1 MSQDDLLA
9 IIEDTPPSQET
20 DEFAWRILI
29 VDDDPE
35 VHASTR
41 FALNGVQLLGHSVH
55 LSSAHSAREALEQLR
70 SADNFAVVLLDVVM
84 ETQDSGLQLVK
95 RIREELQQHEVR
107 IILRTGQPGYAP
119 ELDVFA
125 HYDIN
130 DYRTKAELTRT
141 RLLTSIC
148 AALRTYE
155 QIRTIAENRRGLQL
169 IINATAELMQRHALN
184 AFAEG
189 VLTQITALL
198 HLPLE
203 GVVCVQRGSPF
214 DTSDLQGLFVVGAAG
229 HLSTCF
235 AQPLEHINDDQ
246 VRQAILQCINQR
258 EHLLEHDHSCL
269 YLHSGLHEAAVY
281 LASPAQLRPLDRQ
294 LLEVFSA
301 NLSVCFGNVRLI
313 EQLEYTAYHDL
324 LTGLLNRS
332 GFLREIA
339 RYSTRPEQ
347 CIALVDIAHFTDLND
362 GLGHDFG
369 NQVLCQLAER
379 LRRALPDS
387 VQLSRL
393 SADLFAMIGPRELLN
408 PAHLNALL
416 DEPLQVED
424 MRLPLQAALG
434 LCELLEQAENPLIL
448 LQRANIALN
457 RAKKSLQVQH
467 EYFIPEMENNTR
479 WRLDVIHQLRSDF
492 QAGKLQIW
500 YQPQI
505 SLATG
510 QPVGVEALMRW
521 PDGAGS
527 FTQSP
532 AVFIPLAEYS
542 GLILDLGEWALDEAC
557 QALKQIMALPGS
569 AHRMAVNVSM
579 PQLRQGSF
587 AERLAGIMHKHAI
600 NPANLE
606 LEITESIAMDEP
618 KVVRRGLDTIKQ
630 LGVRIAVDDFG
641 TGYSSL
647 SHLRDL
653 PIDCLKIDR
662 CFIAEISEGR
672 GGMFAETIIAF
683 ARKLGLSTIAEGVET
698 SEQAGFLRGL
708 GCTEAQGFLYAKP
721 MPLPELLSYLSSRGQ
736 KQS

>member
-1 MSQDDLLA
+1 MSHDDLLA
-9 IIEDTPPSQET
+9 IIEDTPPSQDANEP
-20 DEFAWRILI
+20 AWHILV

-35 VHASTR
+35 VHATTR
-41 FALNGVQLLGHSVH
+41 FALNGVQLLGHAVQ
-55 LSSAHSAREALEQLR
+55 LTSAHSAHEALQLLR
-70 SADNFAVVLLDVVM
+70 DNGHFAVILLDVVM

-95 RIREELQQHEVR
+95 RIRDELQQHEVR

-119 ELDVFA
+119 ELDVFS

-141 RLLTSIC
+141 RLLTSLC

-155 QIRTIAENRRGLQL
+155 QIRTIAESRRGLQL
-169 IINATAELMQRHALN
+169 IVNATAELMQRHALN

-214 DTSDLQGLFVVGAAG
+214 DTSDEQGLFVIGAAG
-229 HLSTCF
+229 LLADCF
-235 AQPLEHINDDQ
+235 AKPLEHIADDH
-246 VRQAILQCINQR
+246 VRQAILQCIRQR
-258 EHLLEHDHSCL
+258 EHLLECDHSCL
-269 YLHSGLHEAAVY
+269 YLHSGSHEAAVY

-339 RYSTRPEQ
+339 HHSTSAEQ
-347 CIALVDIAHFTDLND
+347 CIALLDIAHFTDLND

-369 NQVLCQLAER
+369 NKVLCQVAER
-379 LRRALPDS
+379 LRKTQPETVSLA
-387 VQLSRL
+387 RL
-393 SADLFAMIGPRELLN
+393 SADLFALLGPREQIN
-408 PAHLNALL
+408 PVRIHALL
-416 DEPLQVED
+416 EEPLQVEN
-424 MRLPLQAALG
+424 MNLPVQAALG
-434 LCELLEQAENPLIL
+434 FCELLEQAENPLTL

-457 RAKKSLQVQH
+457 RAKKSLQVQY

-479 WRLDVIHQLRSDF
+479 WRLEVIHQLRRDF
-492 QAGKLQIW
+492 EAGKLEIW

-505 SLATG
+505 NLATG
-510 QPVGVEALMRW
+510 KPSGLEALMRW
-521 PDGAGS
+521 PDGNGG
-527 FTQSP
+527 FVQPP

-557 QALKQIMALPGS
+557 KALQQIIPLS
-569 AHRMAVNVSM
+569 STAHRMAVNVSM
-579 PQLRQGSF
+579 PQLRQSSF
-587 AERLAGIMHKHAI
+587 AGKLATILGRHAI

-618 KVVRRGLDTIKQ
+618 KVVRRGLDTIKR

-662 CFIAEISEGR
+662 CFISEISGGS
-672 GGMFAETIIAF
+672 GGMFAETIVAF
-683 ARKLGLSTIAEGVET
+683 ARKLGLSTVAEGVET
-698 SEQAGFLRGL
+698 AEQAGFLRGL
-708 GCTEAQGFLYAKP
+708 GCTEAQGYLYAKP
-721 MPLPELLSYLSSRGQ
+721 MPLPELLNFLSGHR
-736 KQS
+736 QS

>member
-1 MSQDDLLA
+1 MSHDDLLA
-9 IIEDTPPSQET
+9 IIEDTPPSQDANES
-20 DEFAWRILI
+20 AWRILV

-35 VHASTR
+35 VHSTTR
-41 FALNGVQLLGHSVH
+41 FALNGVQLLGHALH
-55 LSSAHSAREALEQLR
+55 LTSAHSAHEALELLR
-70 SADNFAVVLLDVVM
+70 DNNHFAVILLDVVM
-84 ETQDSGLQLVK
+84 ETQDCGLQLVK

-119 ELDVFA
+119 ELDVFS

-141 RLLTSIC
+141 RLLTSLC

-155 QIRTIAENRRGLQL
+155 QIRTIVESRRGLQL
-169 IINATAELMQRHALN
+169 IVNATAELMQRHALN
-184 AFAEG
+184 SFAEG

-214 DTSDLQGLFVVGAAG
+214 DTDDAQGLFVVGAAG
-229 HLSTCF
+229 LLAECF
-235 AQPLEHINDDQ
+235 AQPLESIADDH
-246 VRQAILQCINQR
+246 VRQAVLLCISQR
-258 EHLLEHDHSCL
+258 EHVLESTHSCL
-269 YLHSGLHEAAVY
+269 YLHSGRHEAAVY

-332 GFLREIA
+332 GFLQQIA
-339 RYSTRPEQ
+339 QHSLRPAQ
-347 CIALVDIAHFTDLND
+347 CIALLDIAHFTDLND

-369 NQVLCQLAER
+369 NKVLCQLADR
-379 LRRALPDS
+379 LRQALPETIQ
-387 VQLSRL
+387 VARL
-393 SADLFAMIGPRELLN
+393 SADLFAMLGPRELLN
-408 PAHLNALL
+408 PTHLNGLL
-416 DEPLQVED
+416 EAPLEVED

-434 LCELLEQAENPLIL
+434 LCDLLEQTENPLTL
-448 LQRANIALN
+448 LQHANIALN

-479 WRLDVIHQLRSDF
+479 WRLEVIQQLRTDF
-492 QAGKLQIW
+492 EAGRLEVW

-505 SLATG
+505 NLATG
-510 QPVGVEALMRW
+510 QPSGVEALMRW
-521 PDGAGS
+521 PGGNNGFIQPPS
-527 FTQSP
+527 
-532 AVFIPLAEYS
+532 VFVPLAEYS
-542 GLILDLGEWALDEAC
+542 GLILDLGNWVLDEAC
-557 QALKQIMALPGS
+557 KALLQIVALPCS
-569 AHRMAVNVSM
+569 VQRMAVNVSM
-579 PQLRQGSF
+579 PQLRQTNF
-587 AERLAGIMHKHAI
+587 VENLAVILRRHAV

-618 KVVRRGLDTIKQ
+618 KVVRRGLDAIKG

-662 CFIAEISEGR
+662 CFISEIHEGQ
-672 GGMFAETIIAF
+672 GGMFAETIAAF
-683 ARKLGLSTIAEGVET
+683 AHKLGLSTVAEGVET
-698 SEQAGFLRGL
+698 TEQAGFLRAL

-721 MPLPELLSYLSSRGQ
+721 MPLPELLTFLGNG
-736 KQS
+736 KQA

>member
-1 MSQDDLLA
+1 MSHDDLLA
-9 IIEDTPPSQET
+9 IIEDAPTSSDSNEPV
-20 DEFAWRILI
+20 WRILV

-35 VHASTR
+35 VHESTS
-41 FALNGVQLLGHSVH
+41 FALRGVKLLERSLH
-55 LSSAHSAREALEQLR
+55 LTYAHSANHAMALLTGDD
-70 SADNFAVVLLDVVM
+70 SFAVILLDVVM
-84 ETQDSGLQLVK
+84 ESYDSGLQLVR
-95 RIREELQQHEVR
+95 RIRDELQQHDIR

-119 ELDVFA
+119 ELEVFT

-141 RLLTSIC
+141 RLLTSLC

-155 QIRTIAENRRGLQL
+155 QIHTIAEGRRGLQL
-169 IINATAELMQRHALN
+169 IINATADLIQRHALN

-214 DTSDLQGLFVVGAAG
+214 DTNDAHGLFVVGAAG
-229 HLSTCF
+229 QLSNCF
-235 AQPLEHINDDQ
+235 AKPLDEIADSH
-246 VRQAILQCINQR
+246 VREAILKCINQR
-258 EHLLEHDHSCL
+258 EHLLERSHSCL
-269 YLHSGLHEAAVY
+269 YLHSGHQEAAVY

-332 GFLREIA
+332 GFLQQIA
-339 RYSTRPEQ
+339 QHSPQPAQ
-347 CIALVDIAHFTDLND
+347 CIALLDIAHFTDLND

-369 NQVLCQLAER
+369 NKVLCQLAER
-379 LRRALPDS
+379 LRQALPDT
-387 VQLSRL
+387 VQLARL
-393 SADLFAMIGPRELLN
+393 SADLFAMVGPRELLN
-408 PAHLNALL
+408 PTHLNTLL
-416 DEPLQVED
+416 ETPLQVED

-434 LCELLEQAENPLIL
+434 LCDLLEQTENPLTL

-479 WRLDVIHQLRSDF
+479 WRLEVIHQLRTDF
-492 QAGKLQIW
+492 EAGRLEVW

-505 SLATG
+505 NLATG
-510 QPVGVEALMRW
+510 QPSGVEALMRW
-521 PDGAGS
+521 PGNNGFIQPPS
-527 FTQSP
+527 
-532 AVFIPLAEYS
+532 VFVPLAEYS
-542 GLILDLGEWALDEAC
+542 GLILDLGNWVLDEAC
-557 QALKQIMALPGS
+557 RALQEIVALPCTVQ
-569 AHRMAVNVSM
+569 RMAVNVSM
-579 PQLRQGSF
+579 PQLRQTNF
-587 AERLAGIMHKHAI
+587 VENLAAILRRHAV

-618 KVVRRGLDTIKQ
+618 KVVRRGLDAIKG

-662 CFIAEISEGR
+662 CFISEIHGGQ
-672 GGMFAETIIAF
+672 GGMFAETIAAF
-683 ARKLGLSTIAEGVET
+683 ARKLGLSTVAEGVET
-698 SEQAGFLRGL
+698 PEQAGFLRAL

-721 MPLPELLSYLSSRGQ
+721 MPLHELLTFLGNRPSA
-736 KQS
+736 